1 MRVSRRHLLS
11 HDVMLKKRL
20 LIQFERGRQRRERMW
35 LFPGRSSLG
44 ILKLC
49 YFFSPPNYVGTKE
62 RANLVRLIR
71 GRVGICPDLQLS
83 PEGDCCDRSCY
94 PLI

>member
-20 LIQFERGRQRRERMW
+20 LIEFEWGRQRRERMW

-44 ILKLC
+44 ILKL
-49 YFFSPPNYVGTKE
+49 YFFFPPKLSGHKREGKPCEVG
-62 RANLVRLIR
+62 
-71 GRVGICPDLQLS
+71 
-83 PEGDCCDRSCY
+83 
-94 PLI
+94 